1 MISVGFS
8 TVREVAN
15 YFLGTTSSEWGSKVG
30 PWTAAIPA
38 TQLEVP
44 HEGQL
49 SHPEL
54 EGRGRVLNLTRF
66 LDCEQ
71 LLLHHASS
79 NQDQHSCCDAK
90 VQETTF
96 LMRVS

>member
-15 YFLGTTSSEWGSKVG
+15 YFLGTTSSEWGSKEVATAR
-30 PWTAAIPA
+30 TAAIPA

-54 EGRGRVLNLTRF
+54 EGRGRVLNLQRISIW
-66 LDCEQ
+66 CR
-71 LLLHHASS
+71 SS
-79 NQDQHSCCDAK
+79 SH
-90 VQETTF
+90 T
-96 LMRVS
+96 LPGL